1 MIFNNNFVQRSNRIF
16 FEKGFQNSD
25 IVGEWV
31 HLASG
36 ATIGKTLHFEAFNGY
51 VDGYYS
57 QTNPRICTGK
67 PIDVTNLNEI
77 RIRIEELTKELPDAF
92 VGIGICSEKTFNSAS
107 SPLKRK
113 EVRFSDAANTVTNR
127 LISLDVSDMT
137 GEYYFY
143 IEFSI
148 SGSQNSAS
156 MDIEKLWIT

>member
-36 ATIGKTLHFEAFNGY
+36 ATIGKTIHFEAVNGTNT
-51 VDGYYS
+51 

-67 PIDVTNLNEI
+67 PIDVTNIDAI
-77 RIRIEELTKELPDAF
+77 RIRIAELTKEYPDAF

-113 EVRFSDAANTVTNR
+113 EVKYSDAANTVTNR
-127 LISLDVSDMT
+127 LVPLDVSDVT
-137 GEYYFY
+137 GEYYFF
-143 IEFSI
+143 IEFYI
-148 SGSQNSAS
+148 NGSPNSAS
-156 MDIEKLWIT
+156 MDVEKIWTT